1 VLATDFDQLGSRRMS
16 PVSAPGATATRTKTA
31 PPRRKRGE
39 GQWALGYREP
49 LNKNEENKKNDD
61 GLNVRQRI
69 IDIYSKHGFDSID
82 PADLRGR
89 FRWFGLYTQRRP
101 GIDGGKTAVLEPEEL
116 DDRYFMMRVRID
128 GGQLTSAQLRVIGD
142 ISRTY
147 ARGTADVTDRQN
159 IQLHWIEIESVP
171 AIWEAL
177 EAVGL
182 DTTEA
187 CGDTPRVILGCPLA
201 GIDAGE
207 LIDATPE
214 IEEIGER
221 YIGDQTFSNL
231 PRKFKTA
238 IAGCPAQ
245 CTFHEINDIAF
256 VAVTHPVT
264 GEVGYDLWVGGGLST
279 NPMIGKRLGTFV
291 RPGQVHEV
299 WAGVTGLFRDYGYRR
314 LRHRARIKFLV
325 ADWGPERFREVLE
338 KEYLGYAL
346 PDGPA
351 PAAPPGGVRDHI
363 GVHPQ
368 RDGRSYVGF
377 APRVGRVN
385 GDALATI
392 AALADKYG
400 SGRVRTTTEQ
410 KMVILDV
417 AAADVEALTA
427 ELEAADLRVKPSVFR
442 RHTMACTGIEF
453 CKLAIVETKTRAMSL
468 ISELEQRL
476 PDFDVPVT
484 INVNGCP
491 NSCARIQ
498 TADIGLKGSLV
509 TDADGNQ
516 VEGFQIHL
524 GGALSGGDA
533 EGSGFGRKVRGL
545 KTTAADL
552 PDYVERV
559 LRRFEAARG
568 GDETFAAWTLR
579 ATEEELS

>member
-1 VLATDFDQLGSRRMS
+1 MPPSTTQRASSTSGRR
-16 PVSAPGATATRTKTA
+16 V
-31 PPRRKRGE
+31 RGE

-49 LNKNEENKKNDD
+49 LNKNEETKKNDD

-69 IDIYSKHGFDSID
+69 IDVYSKRGFDSID

-101 GIDGGKTAVLEPEEL
+101 GIDGGKTAILEPEEL
-116 DDRYFMMRVRID
+116 DDRYFMLRVRID
-128 GGQLTSAQLRVIGD
+128 GGQLTSEQLHAIGD
-142 ISRTY
+142 ISRRF

-171 AIWEAL
+171 EIWELL
-177 EAVGL
+177 ESVGL
-182 DTTEA
+182 STTEA

-201 GIDAGE
+201 GLDAAE
-207 LIDATPE
+207 ILDATPQ
-214 IEEIGER
+214 IEKVHER
-221 YIGDQTFSNL
+221 YIGDPAFSNL
-231 PRKFKTA
+231 PRKFKSVMS
-238 IAGCPAQ
+238 GCPAQ
-245 CTFHEINDIAF
+245 CTVHEINDVAF
-256 VAVTHPVT
+256 VGVLSPS
-264 GEVGYDLWVGGGLST
+264 GEAGYDLWVGGGLST
-279 NPMIGKRLGTFV
+279 NPMIGKRLGAFV
-291 RPGQVHEV
+291 RPEQVAEV
-299 WAGVTGLFRDYGYRR
+299 WAGVVSVFRDYGYRR

-346 PDGPA
+346 PDGPPPGA
-351 PAAPPGGVRDHI
+351 PRGGVRDHV

-368 RDGRSYVGF
+368 RDGLRYVGF
-377 APRVGRVN
+377 APRVGRLN
-385 GDALATI
+385 ADALDAI
-392 AALADKYG
+392 AGLAARYG

-417 AAADVEALTA
+417 PEDQVDGLVTD
-427 ELEAADLRVKPSVFR
+427 LEAADLQVNPSAFR

-453 CKLAIVETKTRAMSL
+453 CKLAIVETKARAIDL
-468 ISELEQRL
+468 ISELERRL
-476 PDFDVPVT
+476 PDFTDPVT

-509 TDADGNQ
+509 TGSDGQQ

-524 GGALSGGDA
+524 GGSLGGGDGSA
-533 EGSGFGRKVRGL
+533 SGFGRKVRGL
-545 KTTAADL
+545 KTTAEEL

-559 LRRFEAARG
+559 LSRFAASKQPG
-568 GDETFAAWTLR
+568 ETFAEWTGR
-579 ATEEELS
+579 ASAEELS